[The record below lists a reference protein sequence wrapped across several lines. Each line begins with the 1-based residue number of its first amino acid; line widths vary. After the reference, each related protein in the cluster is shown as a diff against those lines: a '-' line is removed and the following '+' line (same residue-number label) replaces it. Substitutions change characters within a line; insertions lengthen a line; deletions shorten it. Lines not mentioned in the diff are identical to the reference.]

1 MGSIAVAGSLAQ
13 RPGRGGHAWVFL
25 NYLLGLR
32 DLGHEV
38 IFIDRLTPEM
48 VRDDCGDIGRSPEAR
63 WLGQVMT
70 ASGFGDRYFLL
81 EEGFGNGEAHSRSRL
96 LEHLRRTDLLINV
109 NGFLRD
115 AELLAAPAV
124 TAFLDIDPAIQQM
137 WEALGLTE
145 IFAGHDL
152 YFTVGENI
160 GRPSCAVP
168 TCGLPWI
175 ATRPPV
181 AIGQWPATARGRR
194 FTTVA
199 SWRGP
204 YGPIEYRGETY
215 GLRVHEFRPLVELAG
230 EVGAD
235 LAIALDIDAAD
246 RPDAD
251 SLRDAGWHLLDPFAV
266 ARDPVAYR
274 SFIQESEA
282 ELSIAK
288 NVYVESR
295 CGWFSDRSACY
306 LASGRPVVAQETGYC
321 ENLPTGAGLVSF
333 TNREGAVAAIDEVC
347 SDWPKHSRA
356 ARQIAEEHFDASHV
370 LTEMLDAAGL

>member
-1 MGSIAVAGSLAQ
+1 MSTIAVAGSVAQ

-38 IFIDRLTPEM
+38 IFIDRLTSEM
-48 VRDDCGDIGRSPEAR
+48 VQSGCADIGRSREAR
-63 WLGQVMT
+63 WLGHVM
-70 ASGFGDRYFLL
+70 ASGGFGERYFLL
-81 EEGFGNGEAHSRSRL
+81 EEGSGNGQAGSRRAL
-96 LEHLRRTDLLINV
+96 LKRLRRTDLLINV
-109 NGFLRD
+109 NGFLGD
-115 AELLAAPAV
+115 AELLAAPEV

-137 WEALGLTE
+137 WQDLGLTE
-145 IFAGHDL
+145 LFAGHDV

-160 GRPSCAVP
+160 GRPCCAVP
-168 TCGLPWI
+168 TCGLEWI

-181 AIGQWPATARGRR
+181 VIGEWPATTRGLR

-215 GLRVHEFRPLVELAG
+215 GLRVHEFRPLAELAC
-230 EVGAD
+230 EVDAD
-235 LAIALDIDAAD
+235 LAIALDIDAED

-251 SLRDAGWHLLDPFAV
+251 SLRDAGWQLLDPFEV
-266 ARDPVAYR
+266 AGDPTAYR
-274 SFIQESEA
+274 SFIQGSEA

-321 ENLPTGAGLVSF
+321 ENLPTGTGLVSF
-333 TNREGAVAAIDEVC
+333 TDREGAVEAIAEVRR
-347 SDWPKHSRA
+347 DWPMHSRA
-356 ARQIAEEHFDASHV
+356 ARQIAEEHFDARRV